1 MKERLKI
8 IADSVNRGES
18 MADIGTD
25 HGFLPI
31 FLLNEGI
38 CERAIAT
45 DISEAAIA
53 KTREYST
60 DALKRGNLSLRCGSG
75 IEVLEKGEVDIVVI
89 AGMGGVLIAQILG
102 IDPAKTISFSRFI
115 LQPRK
120 GTGKLRTWLAVNGF
134 HTEDIR
140 IMREGSHYCEI
151 MTVIPP
157 RSIDEFTGVTYM
169 GQRMKSG
176 GIECDFPPS
185 FAENAD
191 PLMRDYI
198 KLNLI
203 KELRVLENLGLGAD
217 LPLERL
223 EIARS
228 RVQYMEN
235 LLNSWIE
242 KNQREE

>member
-1 MKERLKI
+1 MLFDLKSFKEAPSAYEKQKTQGLFGILIESHNGKLMKERLKI

-89 AGMGGVLIAQILG
+89 AGMGGVLIAQIL
-102 IDPAKTISFSRFI
+102 
-115 LQPRK
+115 RK
-120 GTGKLRTWLAVNGF
+120 
-134 HTEDIR
+134 
-140 IMREGSHYCEI
+140 
-151 MTVIPP
+151 
-157 RSIDEFTGVTYM
+157 
-169 GQRMKSG
+169 
-176 GIECDFPPS
+176 
-185 FAENAD
+185 
-191 PLMRDYI
+191 
-198 KLNLI
+198 
-203 KELRVLENLGLGAD
+203 
-217 LPLERL
+217 
-223 EIARS
+223 
-228 RVQYMEN
+228 
-235 LLNSWIE
+235 
-242 KNQREE
+242 